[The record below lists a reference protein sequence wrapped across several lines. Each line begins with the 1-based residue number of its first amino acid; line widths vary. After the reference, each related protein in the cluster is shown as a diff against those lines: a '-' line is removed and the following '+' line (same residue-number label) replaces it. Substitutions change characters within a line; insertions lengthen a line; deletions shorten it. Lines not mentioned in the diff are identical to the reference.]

1 MNGKTRM
8 GIETPRLVD
17 AFCTTISVTFKNI
30 NFAQTVYLK
39 VDLLKNARFNQE
51 FDVKGLDESV
61 ALGSRLMNAFY
72 QHDLLREV
80 RHDDALHPHHFHR
93 PCRW

>member
-8 GIETPRLVD
+8 GIETSRLVD
-17 AFCTTISVTFKNI
+17 AFCTTISGTFKNI

-39 VDLLKNARFNQE
+39 VDLFKNARFNQE